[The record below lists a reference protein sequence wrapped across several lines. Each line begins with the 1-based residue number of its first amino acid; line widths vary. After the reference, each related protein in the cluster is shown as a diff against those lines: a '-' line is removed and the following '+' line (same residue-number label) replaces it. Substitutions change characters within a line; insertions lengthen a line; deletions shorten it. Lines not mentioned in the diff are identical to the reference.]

1 MTSSQ
6 RVVLV
11 ESNHE
16 EWTRMAHELAERISA
31 MLPHAEIEHIGST
44 SVPCLPAKPVIDLA
58 VGVAANEVGEAT
70 RTLAQHCFDLEGE
83 REGHAWLSLPDRAA
97 REYVVHVFEAPGR
110 AWSRRLRFRDIL
122 RSDAAAR
129 AKYLAVK
136 RQSAA
141 VSAGWDDYT
150 QSKTAVV
157 HEILDVDA

>member
-1 MTSSQ
+1 MTSNQ
-6 RVVLV
+6 RVVLA

-16 EWTRMAHELAERISA
+16 EWARMARELGQRISA
-31 MLPHAEIEHIGST
+31 MLPQAAIEHIGST
-44 SVPCLPAKPVIDLA
+44 SVPCPPAKPVVDLA
-58 VGVAANEVGEAT
+58 VGVAVDEVRAAT
-70 RTLAQHCFDLEGE
+70 RTLAQHGFDLEGE
-83 REGHAWLSLPDRAA
+83 RDGHAWLSLPDRTA
-97 REYVVHVFEAPGR
+97 REYVVHVFEVPGR

-150 QSKTAVV
+150 LSKTAVV
-157 HEILDVDA
+157 HEILDA